1 MNLFICDCSVLYV
14 GAVKPWVSA
23 GEVSKQF
30 ESA

>member
-1 MNLFICDCSVLYV
+1 MNLLICDCSVLCV

-23 GEVSKQF
+23 GNVSKQC